1 MKYLSGAEEEEA
13 IKWMEEA
20 AKIAQSA
27 LCLRAKCGTVIVSDG
42 NIIGKGYNAP
52 PLDDLKNALCDTERG
67 ERGKHDRTCC
77 MHAEWRAILDGVKR
91 NPNRMV
97 GSQLYFTR
105 VNENGEILKSGEPYC
120 SVCSRLALDAG
131 VSEFVLWHEKGICS
145 YDTTEYNKLSFR

>member
-1 MKYLSGAEEEEA
+1 
-13 IKWMEEA
+13 
-20 AKIAQSA
+20 
-27 LCLRAKCGTVIVSDG
+27 
-42 NIIGKGYNAP
+42 
-52 PLDDLKNALCDTERG
+52 
-67 ERGKHDRTCC
+67 